1 MAGLKSVAGGKM
13 FGVLAS
19 PTDKVT
25 NNNIPRYRN
34 DPISYTGTGTA
45 TTGSSGSGKKIG
57 GSAGMIPGVDPNA
70 ATLAYLQE
78 IERRQRQAA
87 QDAYDRN
94 VASMQSAFAQ
104 RGQMLKDNLDYTLK
118 NLQTDYG
125 ASRDNVNRDAGKSL
139 QEAYINN
146 MLSRKNLAQ
155 NMSAQGLSG
164 GASET
169 TMAGM
174 ENNYGNARNNIQTTA
189 NENLGNLEDLY
200 GRNRNSAYQAYN
212 DQLAQDA
219 LAQAQYMI
227 QFENDRQN
235 ALASAYESQ
244 MSKLLSLDP
253 SYITGLAGLV
263 SNQQAYTPTAT
274 TVSNPVSK
282 VSTQQGSVADLS
294 NIRAPRYA
302 LKLAQQMA
310 TQGSGADDIINA
322 LARNS
327 VNSNAIAQILSQLG
341 YSA

>member
-1 MAGLKSVAGGKM
+1 MDRLKSGVGDKLWSTSSTSKGGYSKQ
-13 FGVLAS
+13 FKV
-19 PTDKVT
+19 PIQRTD
-25 NNNIPRYRN
+25 YRN
-34 DPISYTGTGTA
+34 SGTGA
-45 TTGSSGSGKKIG
+45 SSGGGGRGVSVGSGG
-57 GSAGMIPGVDPNA
+57 EMSQNA
-70 ATLAYLQE
+70 AYLAYLQE
-78 IERRQRQAA
+78 IERRQQKAA

-94 VASMQSAFAQ
+94 VASMQGAFAQ

-118 NLQTDYG
+118 NLQTDYN
-125 ASRDNVNRDAGKSL
+125 ASRDSVNNDAAKSF
-139 QEAYINN
+139 QEAYINK

-189 NENLGNLEDLY
+189 NENLGDLENLYD
-200 GRNRNSAYQAYN
+200 RNRNSAYQAYN

-235 ALASAYESQ
+235 ALTAAYESQ

-263 SNQQAYTPTAT
+263 SDQQAYTPTAT

-282 VSTQQGSVADLS
+282 VSTQQGSAADLS
-294 NIRAPRYA
+294 GIGAPRYA

-310 TQGSGADDIINA
+310 ARGSGADDIINT

-327 VNSNAIAQILSQLG
+327 VNSNAIVQILSQLG

>member
-1 MAGLKSVAGGKM
+1 MAGLKSVAGGNVWN
-13 FGVLAS
+13 VLPS
-19 PTDKVT
+19 TQSGSNVK
-25 NNNIPRYRN
+25 NNNKPRYRN
-34 DPISYTGTGTA
+34 DPIGYTGTEVRP
-45 TTGSSGSGKKIG
+45 TGSSTRVSGSV
-57 GSAGMIPGVDPNA
+57 SPNA
-70 ATLAYLQE
+70 SINQNAAYLAYLQE
-78 IERRQRQAA
+78 IERRQQQAA

-94 VASMQSAFAQ
+94 VTSMRDAFAQ
-104 RGQMLKDNLDYTLK
+104 RGQKLKDNLDFTLK
-118 NLQTDYG
+118 NLQTDYN
-125 ASRDNVNRDAGKSL
+125 ASRDSVNNDAAKSL
-139 QEAYINN
+139 QEAYINK

-155 NMSAQGLSG
+155 NLSAQGLSG

-189 NENLGNLEDLY
+189 NENLGGLEDLY
-200 GRNRNSAYQAYN
+200 DRNRNSAYQAYN

-227 QFENDRQN
+227 QFENDRQS

-253 SYITGLAGLV
+253 SYVTGLAGLV
-263 SNQQAYTPTAT
+263 SSQQDYTPVAT

-282 VSTQQGSVADLS
+282 VSTQQGSAVDLS
-294 NIRAPRYA
+294 GIGAPRYA

-310 TQGSGADDIINA
+310 ARGSRADDIINT

-327 VNSNAIAQILSQLG
+327 VNSNTITQILSQLG

>member
-1 MAGLKSVAGGKM
+1 MAGLKSAAGGKM

-19 PTDKVT
+19 PRDKVT
-25 NNNIPRYRN
+25 NNNIPRFRN
-34 DPISYTGTGTA
+34 DPIGYTGTGTT
-45 TTGSSGSGKKIG
+45 TTGSSGSGKKTG
-57 GSAGMIPGVDPNA
+57 GSAGTLPGVDPNA
-70 ATLAYLQE
+70 THLAYLQE
-78 IERRQRQAA
+78 IERRQQRAA

-104 RGQMLKDNLDYTLK
+104 RGQMLKDNLDFTLK
-118 NLQTDYG
+118 NLQTDYN
-125 ASRDNVNRDAGKSL
+125 ASRDSVNRDAGKSL

-189 NENLGNLEDLY
+189 NENLGSLEDLY

-212 DQLAQDA
+212 EQLAQDA

-263 SNQQAYTPTAT
+263 SSQQSYSPVATAANNA
-274 TVSNPVSK
+274 VAKIN
-282 VSTQQGSVADLS
+282 TQQGSGGTGAVNSALM
-294 NIRAPRYA
+294 NYA
-302 LKLAQQMA
+302 RRLKNLG
-310 TQGSGADDIINA
+310 GSADDVIQA
-322 LARNS
+322 LGNS
-327 VNSNAIAQILSQLG
+327 TGASEIQKILAQLG
-341 YSA
+341 YN